1 MYNAKQYLLSSTT
14 IFKLRWRGIEE
25 KHPSLPPTSM
35 SFNDNNM
42 CLSGWSLVAALIMGP
57 KAYSASSRF
66 SNI

>member
-35 SFNDNNM
+35 GFNDNNM
-42 CLSGWSLVAALIMGP
+42 CLSGWSLVNCFNYGTQSLL
-57 KAYSASSRF
+57 RQ
-66 SNI
+66 